1 MTKPAQAADGI
12 WWMRTLMANVA
23 FLGSADR
30 WILVDAGLRGYA
42 GAIERAAAELFG
54 SSRAPE
60 AIVLT
65 HGHFDHVGSIQPLVR
80 RWRVPVYAHTLE
92 LPYITG
98 LASYPP
104 PDPLVGGGGMS
115 WSSPLL
121 PRGPIDLGHM
131 ARQLPADGSVPGVDG
146 WRWVHTP
153 GHTPGHVSLVR
164 DADRAVIAGDAV
176 VTTRQESLLAVATQR
191 EELHGPPAYF
201 TSDWIS
207 SADSVRALAALQPSV
222 LVTGHGYPMAGQ
234 GMREAL
240 ADLARRFEDVEV
252 PSWGRYVRRPA
263 RADERGPVWVPD
275 DLLAGV
281 IAKAAVPVAA
291 GLLIARAAARR
302 GSRRAAVAR
311 RRPAW

>member
-1 MTKPAQAADGI
+1 M
-12 WWMRTLMANVA
+12 
-23 FLGSADR
+23 
-30 WILVDAGLRGYA
+30 
-42 GAIERAAAELFG
+42 
-54 SSRAPE
+54 
-60 AIVLT
+60 
-65 HGHFDHVGSIQPLVR
+65 
-80 RWRVPVYAHTLE
+80 
-92 LPYITG
+92 
-98 LASYPP
+98 
-104 PDPLVGGGGMS
+104 
-115 WSSPLL
+115 
-121 PRGPIDLGHM
+121 
-131 ARQLPADGSVPGVDG
+131 
-146 WRWVHTP
+146 
-153 GHTPGHVSLVR
+153 SLVR